1 MAGLHPAQELF
12 TDKHPL
18 TAEFNMKFH
27 AVKEHVLEVTLNAPK
42 SFADGDGVNVHPGF
56 HTLILDTVM
65 GASAL
70 GELKQAK
77 PIATIKLTSNH
88 IRRIP
93 VGEPIKCR
101 AIWDGEEN
109 SIAYVR
115 GEILVGDTT
124 YTASTAIG
132 TFMIGTTSKPLG
144 SKG

>member
-1 MAGLHPAQELF
+1 MSELHPAQQLF

-18 TAEFNMKFH
+18 TAEFNMTFH
-27 AVKEHVLEVTLNAPK
+27 TVSEHILEVTLDAPR
-42 SFADGDGVNVHPGF
+42 SFTDSDGIHVHPGF

-65 GASAL
+65 GACAL
-70 GELKQAK
+70 GELQKPQ

-93 VGEPIKCR
+93 VCESIKCR

-115 GEILVGDTT
+115 GEILVGESAF
-124 YTASTAIG
+124 TASTAIG
-132 TFMIGTTSKPLG
+132 TFMIGTTGKPLG
-144 SKG
+144 KKS